1 MSFQTADLL
10 DHQYKLSASHLVFAN
25 ILTGLLLQ
33 AEPKLIGATQK
44 RLVLSGIREIEADA
58 IADTFV
64 QYGMHETS
72 RDGDGEWCGIVLDK
86 PNA

>member
-10 DHQYKLSASHLVFAN
+10 NHQNILPASDLVFAN
-25 ILTGLLLQ
+25 ILTGVLLQ
-33 AEPKLIGATQK
+33 AALKLIEATK

-64 QYGMHETS
+64 QYGILQVYLS
-72 RDGDGEWCGIVLDK
+72 R
-86 PNA
+86 